1 MKRTVFLVMVLVS
14 TLVISCNNGG
24 NNSQQM
30 PFGRGNGMGPGNF
43 DPQAMVDRQIEEMDE
58 TLDLSDDQEKQIRE
72 IMEENFENMAAMRED
87 MQNSGGG
94 FEGMRE
100 QMQKVR
106 EEQDN
111 KMKEVLSDE
120 QWEKYQVMQEERR
133 SRRGQGGPGGQ
144 GMPPQN

>member
-1 MKRTVFLVMVLVS
+1 MKRIVFFAMVLVS

-24 NNSQQM
+24 NNSQQL
-30 PFGRGNGMGPGNF
+30 PFGRGGGNGPGNF
-43 DPQAMVDRQIEEMDE
+43 DPQAMVDRQIEDMDE
-58 TLDLSDDQEKQIRE
+58 TLDLSDDQEDQIRD
-72 IMEENFENMAAMRED
+72 IMEENFENMAAMREE

-106 EEQDN
+106 EEQDA
-111 KMKEVLSDE
+111 KMKEVLSEE

-133 SRRGQGGPGGQ
+133 QMRGQGR
-144 GMPPQN
+144 PPMN

>member
-14 TLVISCNNGG
+14 ALVISCNNSS

-30 PFGRGNGMGPGNF
+30 PFGRGGGMGPGNF
-43 DPQAMVDRQIEEMDE
+43 DPEAMVDRQIEDMNE
-58 TLDLSDDQEKQIRE
+58 TLDLSKKQEDQIRE
-72 IMEENFENMAAMRED
+72 IMEENFENMAAMREE
-87 MQNSGGG
+87 MQNSGAG

-111 KMKEVLSDE
+111 KMKEVLSEE
-120 QWEKYQVMQEERR
+120 QWEKYLVMQEERR
-133 SRRGQGGPGGQ
+133 QMRGQGR
-144 GMPPQN
+144 PPMN

>member
-14 TLVISCNNGG
+14 ALVISCNNGG
-24 NNSQQM
+24 NNSRQM
-30 PFGRGNGMGPGNF
+30 PFGNGGGMGPGNF
-43 DPQAMVDRQIEEMDE
+43 DPQAMVDRMVDDMDE
-58 TLDLSDDQEKQIRE
+58 NLDLSKKQEEKIRK
-72 IMEENFENMAAMRED
+72 IMEENFESMAKMREE
-87 MQNSGGG
+87 MQDSGAG

-100 QMQKVR
+100 KMQKVR

-133 SRRGQGGPGGQ
+133 ARRGQGGFPS
-144 GMPPQN
+144 QN

>member
-14 TLVISCNNGG
+14 ALVISCNNGG
-24 NNSQQM
+24 NNSRQM
-30 PFGRGNGMGPGNF
+30 PFGNGGGMGPGNF
-43 DPQAMVDRQIEEMDE
+43 DPQAMVDRMVDDMDE
-58 TLDLSDDQEKQIRE
+58 NLDLSKKQEEKIRK
-72 IMEENFENMAAMRED
+72 IMEENFESMAKMREE
-87 MQNSGGG
+87 MQDSGAG

-100 QMQKVR
+100 KMQKVR

-133 SRRGQGGPGGQ
+133 ARRGQGGF
-144 GMPPQN
+144 PPQN